1 METLKG
7 YQRPV
12 LKRAFI
18 ARIPNLSKAY
28 IDRTITSY
36 KKFDAIA
43 ILPVA
48 FGFETSL
55 RDANY
60 CILMSFSVKISPI
73 SIEYPPK

>member
-1 METLKG
+1 METLQG
-7 YQRPV
+7 YQRLV

-18 ARIPNLSKAY
+18 ARIPNLSAKAY
-28 IDRTITSY
+28 IDRTITSC

-55 RDANY
+55 RKNVVK
-60 CILMSFSVKISPI
+60 SVYRTERLSLGQPR
-73 SIEYPPK
+73 

>member
-1 METLKG
+1 METLQG

-55 RDANY
+55 RTNVVK
-60 CILMSFSVKISPI
+60 SVYRTERLSLGQPR
-73 SIEYPPK
+73 

>member
-1 METLKG
+1 METLQG

-43 ILPVA
+43 ILPIA

-55 RDANY
+55 RKNVVK
-60 CILMSFSVKISPI
+60 SVYRTERLSLGQPR
-73 SIEYPPK
+73 